1 MDVEP
6 EILNIPAEKL
16 TVTGDLSSYMQ
27 EMDFNNLG
35 EMLKFSIADLL
46 KTPGFTYRCL
56 QDLLQLL
63 YEHDCEH
70 LLRPEE

>member
-1 MDVEP
+1 MSSELK
-6 EILNIPAEKL
+6 ILNTPAEEL
-16 TVTGDLSSYMQ
+16 TVTGDLSGYMQ

-35 EMLKFSIADLL
+35 EMLEFSIADLL

-63 YEHDCEH
+63 HENDCEH
-70 LLRPEE
+70 LLKPAD